1 MKLGSVLIA
10 GGMVVA
16 LASACAS
23 VKPLY
28 KGERRAREEV
38 AVLKLATTGAI
49 TNINGLALEGRAY
62 ELLPGRYEVN
72 FRSYFR
78 GELINPAAKGQ
89 RYRRDCTTEFSA
101 EAGHLYEISE
111 GKPRYMTGNR
121 KEAGREMYVF
131 DAPVYLADVDSKGM
145 AIKATK
151 ADCRYRK

>member
-78 GELINPAAKGQ
+78 GELINPRAKGQ
-89 RYRRDCTTEFSA
+89 RYRRDCTAEFSA

-111 GKPRYMTGNR
+111 GKTQYTVGVR
-121 KEAGREMYVF
+121 KEAGARWRYF
-131 DAPVYLADVDSKGM
+131 HAHVYLVDVDSKGREL
-145 AIKATK
+145 KATK
-151 ADCRYRK
+151 ADCSW

>member
-78 GELINPAAKGQ
+78 GELINPHAKGQ

-111 GKPRYMTGNR
+111 GKPQYITDIR
-121 KEAGREMYVF
+121 KEAGYEFNLYNV
-131 DAPVYLADVDSKGM
+131 PIYLADIDSKGM
-145 AIKATK
+145 ALRATK
-151 ADCRYRK
+151 VDCSF